1 MLNASFNPQQPPPN
15 GQPPAPVGYAP
26 QLSAGQTLLQNVAA
40 QAGVPMQQPM
50 QAPQQ
55 SGGFLP
61 PQLPMPMS
69 QPQYTQPQ
77 MQAPQQPAPYP
88 GIMNPAP
95 QANAAPPTMI
105 AGLPPYIH
113 PSMVPAGQSPVPQ
126 PQPTAPVQ
134 PQQFVPQQF
143 VPQFSQPNWLPQGQQ
158 RAGSQPPVGLPTA
171 PAGGLPAPGYQP
183 GLPGNVFPGGI
194 APQFAQQPASQ
205 GSPASNPEMIRLQ
218 NDLAALRQQLG
229 QTQVVQQQS
238 QQPQQPAATQ
248 QQQAKSSPFDLDQWP
263 ELDGLMI
270 QEWRETRQLPNGQTV
285 TDWKPN
291 TPINVRMA
299 GDSYLQHVASWEHA
313 LLYAPQRV
321 LPDLIRKYVRD
332 EAEKIVGDRLATSE
346 NSTRVD
352 MLLSANDWLFHTDP
366 ATGQMALNDYGRKM
380 VAVAQYQPGKAP
392 TADDVRNLESALHT
406 VKAERERDEA
416 RAMLMA
422 MQSGMVPMQPGM
434 QPGMVAG
441 MPQRPAN
448 PIAFAQPLY
457 PTQPQF
463 TQPQQLAP
471 QYAQPPAGLPGLP
484 AYVHPMNAPYPQ
496 QAPMS
501 PGADS
506 AINHR
511 LNQLDRMA
519 QNTVSRNGSLPQ
531 NGQLPTQ
538 QLPQNQH
545 LTPGQRMLQTLRYG
559 AQPAF

>member
-1 MLNASFNPQQPPPN
+1 MLNASFNPQQPPTN
-15 GQPPAPVGYAP
+15 GQPPAPTGYAP
-26 QLSAGQTLLQNVAA
+26 QLSAGQALLQNVAA
-40 QAGVPMQQPM
+40 QAGVPMQQPQGNPQPQQFAPQYM
-50 QAPQQ
+50 PPAPQMAPQQ
-55 SGGFLP
+55 
-61 PQLPMPMS
+61 
-69 QPQYTQPQ
+69 QY
-77 MQAPQQPAPYP
+77 MQPQQPAPYP

-105 AGLPPYIH
+105 PGLPPYIH

-143 VPQFSQPNWLPQGQQ
+143 AQPNWLPQGQQ

-171 PAGGLPAPGYQP
+171 PAGGFPAPGYQP
-183 GLPGNVFPGGI
+183 GLPGNVFPGGV
-194 APQFAQQPASQ
+194 APQFAQQQPQ
-205 GSPASNPEMIRLQ
+205 GNPEMIRLQ

-238 QQPQQPAATQ
+238 QQAQQPAAPQ
-248 QQQAKSSPFDLDQWP
+248 QPQAKSSPFDLDQWP

-299 GDSYLQHVASWEHA
+299 GDQYLQHVASWEHA

-332 EAEKIVGDRLATSE
+332 EADKIVSDRLAVSE

-352 MLLSANDWLFHTDP
+352 MLLSANDWLFQNDP
-366 ATGQMALNDYGRKM
+366 ATGQLALNDYGRKL

-422 MQSGMVPMQPGM
+422 MQSGMMPMQPGM

-463 TQPQQLAP
+463 TQPQQSQYGQ
-471 QYAQPPAGLPGLP
+471 QYAPPQAGLPGLP

-496 QAPMS
+496 QPPMV
-501 PGADS
+501 PGADN

-531 NGQLPTQ
+531 NGQLPSQ

-559 AQPAF
+559 AQPIT